1 MRHKSIVYHFIFMII
16 IIDRLLYKAKV
27 TDMQEA
33 VCVLDDINLAAAKEW
48 VVSER

>member
-1 MRHKSIVYHFIFMII
+1 MIVII
-16 IIDRLLYKAKV
+16 IYLQYKAKV

-48 VVSER
+48 VVSEWWKNVIHK